1 MDRLGRGYSFD
12 ALRVKLLRA
21 PKKQGVVTSYRSIK
35 RKLKKP
41 PEFAMQRMVFLCT
54 GLDDDDYETIQVPER
69 KEVTFGV
76 DIARLADWLEE
87 EATGQRRLPGVG

>member
-35 RKLKKP
+35 RKKK
-41 PEFAMQRMVFLCT
+41 EDLSMARMYLMSSFD
-54 GLDDDDYETIQVPER
+54 GGYETVQVQEQ
-69 KEVTFGV
+69 KQVTFGI
-76 DIARLADWLEE
+76 DIAKLADWLEE
-87 EATGQRRLPGVG
+87 DATGQKRLPGVG